1 MELDVASYRRVAER
15 WSTKEEDI
23 NPSAAAVLMLQMCSE
38 IERLRGGWI
47 PVSERLP
54 EEEQE
59 VLVWNGGG
67 QCLKPWQGHVL
78 CEYRNGEWRESQE
91 SDLYPGITHWMPLP
105 EPPEV
110 K

>member
-1 MELDVASYRRVAER
+1 MSYMKELDIRIRSGGDDA
-15 WSTKEEDI
+15 I
-23 NPSAAAVLMLQMCSE
+23 AAACELMPK
-38 IERLRGGWI
+38 WI

-54 EEEQE
+54 EEDQE

-105 EPPEV
+105 APPEV

>member
-1 MELDVASYRRVAER
+1 MGYLKDLDIRIRSGGDDAV
-15 WSTKEEDI
+15 
-23 NPSAAAVLMLQMCSE
+23 AAACELMPK
-38 IERLRGGWI
+38 WI
-47 PVSERLP
+47 PVTERLP

-91 SDLYPGITHWMPLP
+91 SDLYPGISHWMTLP
-105 EPPEV
+105 APPEA

>member
-1 MELDVASYRRVAER
+1 MGYMKDLDIRIRSGGDDA
-15 WSTKEEDI
+15 I
-23 NPSAAAVLMLQMCSE
+23 AAACELMPK
-38 IERLRGGWI
+38 WI
-47 PVSERLP
+47 PVTERLP

-105 EPPEV
+105 EPPASPS
-110 K
+110 

>member
-1 MELDVASYRRVAER
+1 MSHMKDLDIRIRSGGDDA
-15 WSTKEEDI
+15 I
-23 NPSAAAVLMLQMCSE
+23 AAACELVPK
-38 IERLRGGWI
+38 WI

-54 EEEQE
+54 EEDQE

-91 SDLYPGITHWMPLP
+91 SDLYPGITHWMKLP

>member
-1 MELDVASYRRVAER
+1 MSYTKDLDIRIRSGGDDA
-15 WSTKEEDI
+15 I
-23 NPSAAAVLMLQMCSE
+23 AAACELMP
-38 IERLRGGWI
+38 RWI
-47 PVSERLP
+47 PVGERLP

-105 EPPEV
+105 APPASPS
-110 K
+110 

>member
-1 MELDVASYRRVAER
+1 MPCPICDEKPINCQCTEAER
-15 WSTKEEDI
+15 R
-23 NPSAAAVLMLQMCSE
+23 MYYE
-38 IERLRGGWI
+38 IEELEEQVPRWI
-47 PVSERLP
+47 LVSERLP
-54 EEEQE
+54 DENME
-59 VLVWNGGG
+59 VLAWNGGG

-110 K
+110 E

>member
-1 MELDVASYRRVAER
+1 MGHMKKLDIRIRSGGDDA
-15 WSTKEEDI
+15 I
-23 NPSAAAVLMLQMCSE
+23 AAACELVP
-38 IERLRGGWI
+38 RWI

>member
-1 MELDVASYRRVAER
+1 MSYMKDLDIRIRSGGDDA
-15 WSTKEEDI
+15 I
-23 NPSAAAVLMLQMCSE
+23 AAACELMPK
-38 IERLRGGWI
+38 WI

-54 EEEQE
+54 EEDQE

-105 EPPEV
+105 APPEV

>member
-1 MELDVASYRRVAER
+1 MTGEVNEM
-15 WSTKEEDI
+15 
-23 NPSAAAVLMLQMCSE
+23 SAASRGSVANEQAEVLAKGIADIIRIAAE
-38 IERLRGGWI
+38 PDWI

-54 EEEQE
+54 EEGQE
-59 VLVWNGGG
+59 VLAWNGGG

-91 SDLYPGITHWMPLP
+91 SDLYPSITYWMPLP
-105 EPPEV
+105 APPSED

>member
-1 MELDVASYRRVAER
+1 MGHMKDLDIRIRSGGDDAV
-15 WSTKEEDI
+15 
-23 NPSAAAVLMLQMCSE
+23 AAACELMP
-38 IERLRGGWI
+38 RWI

-105 EPPEV
+105 APPANYPELS
-110 K
+110 